1 MIKFSNFAPLELK
14 RKEIDVKPQ
23 LKRIKEKRWYML
35 PLLILLILFLTSGG
49 LFAYK
54 ILKAT
59 KKIITENLSNSAP
72 ALKGN
77 IEPDKLKGEG
87 DGRINILLLGIGGEG
102 HDAPNLTDTI
112 IVMSIDPKSKTVSLL
127 SLPRDLY
134 VNIPSFGYNR
144 INSAYAQGEENGYQG
159 GGAALA
165 KEVVSDI
172 LDLPIHYYI
181 RLDFTGFEK
190 IVDTLGGITVEVEE
204 DIYDWEYPNDKGGY
218 NPLYIKKGVYN
229 MNGELALKFARSRK
243 TSSDFDR
250 ARRQQKV
257 LLAIEEK
264 SFALGTILNPKKI
277 TEIINTLENHLRT
290 DLQFWEIERLIEIA
304 SDINTDNI
312 AHKVLDN
319 TPEGLLYDDSVEGM
333 YVLVPRAGDW
343 SEVRK
348 LTHQLFIDAYIKEE
362 QAKIELLNGTS
373 KSNVAT
379 STKEVLQGYGYNI
392 IRVGFAESRDK
403 KQCVIYDYTGGKPY
417 TVTYLSKRFNAQ
429 VDRQYLGNKP
439 EGIDIRII
447 IGEDYLKDR
456 N

>member
-1 MIKFSNFAPLELK
+1 MVRFFNFTPLELK
-14 RKEIDVKPQ
+14 RKVIDTKPK
-23 LKRIKEKRWYML
+23 LKKKHWYKL
-35 PLLILLILFLTSGG
+35 PLLILVILFLTSGG

-54 ILKAT
+54 ILRAT

-72 ALKGN
+72 AIVGGV
-77 IEPDKLKGEG
+77 EPDKLKGEG

-127 SLPRDLY
+127 SIPRDLY

-144 INSAYAQGEENGYQG
+144 INSAYAQGEEKGYQG
-159 GGAALA
+159 GGATLA
-165 KEVVSDI
+165 KEVVSNI

-181 RLDFTGFEK
+181 HLDFAGFKK
-190 IVDTLGGITVEVEE
+190 IVDTLGGITVEVEK
-204 DIYDWEYPNDKGGY
+204 DIYDWEYPDDRGGY
-218 NPLYIKKGVYN
+218 EPFYIKEGIYD

-257 LLAIEEK
+257 LLAIKEK

-277 TEIINTLENHLRT
+277 NEIINALENHLRT
-290 DLQFWEIERLIEIA
+290 DLQLWEIERLIEIS

-312 AHKVLDN
+312 VHKVLDN
-319 TPEGLLYDDSVEGM
+319 TPEGLLYDDNVGGM
-333 YVLVPRAGDW
+333 YVLRPRAGNW

-362 QAKIELLNGTS
+362 QANIELLNGTS
-373 KSNVAT
+373 KSNIAT
-379 STKEVLQGYGYNI
+379 SIKELLQSYGYNI
-392 IRVGFAESRDK
+392 VGVGFAESRDF
-403 KQCVIYDYTGGKPY
+403 KQCVIYDYNGSKPY

-429 VDRQYLGNKP
+429 VKRQFLGNKP
-439 EGIDIRII
+439 EGIDLRII
-447 IGEDYLKDR
+447 IGEDYLKVMD
-456 N
+456 